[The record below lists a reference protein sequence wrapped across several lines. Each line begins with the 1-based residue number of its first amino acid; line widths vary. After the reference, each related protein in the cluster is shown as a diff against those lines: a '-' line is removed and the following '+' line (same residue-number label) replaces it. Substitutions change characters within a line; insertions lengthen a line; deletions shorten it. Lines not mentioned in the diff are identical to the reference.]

1 MIGGTEIGIHSS
13 LGRKVH
19 LKRCRFLRRHLQ
31 SAHNACG
38 YSSRLV
44 QKHKNK
50 SVDTFSL
57 RVFGEVTASFEVAF
71 QSRSQH
77 WQWFAACLGGFKLAG
92 FNGCAESAR
101 IHRPQV
107 IRDSTASI
115 LNHAA
120 SR

>member
-1 MIGGTEIGIHSS
+1 VFFPYINVPEA
-13 LGRKVH
+13 VNEV
-19 LKRCRFLRRHLQ
+19 FLRHREEKILQ
-31 SAHNACG
+31 S
-38 YSSRLV
+38 SDQSRLV

-57 RVFGEVTASFEVAF
+57 RVFGEVTASLEVAF

-77 WQWFAACLGGFKLAG
+77 WQWFAACLGGFKSAG
-92 FNGCAESAR
+92 FNGCAEGAR
-101 IHRPQV
+101 IRRPQV

>member
-1 MIGGTEIGIHSS
+1 MIWTTASFPRLWAALTRAFNVSLENIGMRNF
-13 LGRKVH
+13 GP
-19 LKRCRFLRRHLQ
+19 
-31 SAHNACG
+31 
-38 YSSRLV
+38 RLV

-57 RVFGEVTASFEVAF
+57 RVFGEVTASLEVAF

-77 WQWFAACLGGFKLAG
+77 WQWLPRASVASSWQASTD
-92 FNGCAESAR
+92 AESAR
-101 IHRPQV
+101 IRRPQV

-115 LNHAA
+115 LNHAD

>member
-1 MIGGTEIGIHSS
+1 MIWTTASFPRLWAALTRAFNVSLENIGMRNF
-13 LGRKVH
+13 GP
-19 LKRCRFLRRHLQ
+19 
-31 SAHNACG
+31 
-38 YSSRLV
+38 RLV

-101 IHRPQV
+101 IRRPQV

>member
-1 MIGGTEIGIHSS
+1 MYSPSASFRIRLAGIFGAWAKS
-13 LGRKVH
+13 
-19 LKRCRFLRRHLQ
+19 
-31 SAHNACG
+31 N
-38 YSSRLV
+38 SRLV

-57 RVFGEVTASFEVAF
+57 RVFGEVTASLEVAF

-77 WQWFAACLGGFKLAG
+77 WQWFAARLGGFKSAG
-92 FNGCAESAR
+92 FNGCRE
-101 IHRPQV
+101 RPHSPTTSD
-107 IRDSTASI
+107 RDSTASI

>member
-1 MIGGTEIGIHSS
+1 M
-13 LGRKVH
+13 
-19 LKRCRFLRRHLQ
+19 RHLRWAIQ
-31 SAHNACG
+31 LLNDLSQF
-38 YSSRLV
+38 SSTLLSRLV

-101 IHRPQV
+101 IRRPQV